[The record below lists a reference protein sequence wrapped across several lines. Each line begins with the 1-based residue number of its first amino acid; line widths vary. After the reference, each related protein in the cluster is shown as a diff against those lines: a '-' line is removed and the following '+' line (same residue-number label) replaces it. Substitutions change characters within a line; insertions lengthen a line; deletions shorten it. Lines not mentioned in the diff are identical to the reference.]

1 MYSPN
6 CHDDSLEEYRA
17 LNGDVML
24 WCVSVERIVE
34 ITGPDASDFTNRLPP
49 RPHQVRRRAKQ
60 VRADHSRLSGWRI
73 RR

>member
-24 WCVSVERIVE
+24 WCVSFERIVE

-49 RPHQVRRRAKQ
+49 RPYQVRPRAKQ
-60 VRADHSRLSGWRI
+60 VPADHFRLSYRRI
-73 RR
+73 GR